1 MKTKEI
7 LNEWKSYLN
16 KEILVEVSIKR
27 FQEQHPDFDISS
39 FNSQLRGNTDYLDI
53 ISNTIN
59 SGEQHGPDD
68 YIQQFEFY
76 KNSIE
81 PNRKDQEFL
90 TISIPGGETVSLID
104 KVNPG
109 SCTATYDDIQQFQ
122 QARMFILGKA
132 SKNKLAAAYEKV
144 LNEAN
149 ENDFE
154 LIADDSNWIVF
165 YPKSVRGSIALA
177 RSYWNGSRVVYDK
190 TFNPSKGLGQK
201 TGYMNWCTSVSG
213 AGNMFIN
220 YHRKRNLHMYYC
232 INKKVNNID
241 DVSRKLCISLSKN
254 EGEVEFFDNFS
265 ASVNGDNNEINENDA
280 KNYISN
286 LFDILIKDAMSPNRL
301 ELDNESYYK
310 SISLAQYKNLRKA
323 NEDNIEDFL
332 YEIKYISKYSK
343 DKNKIL
349 KLLCEDEYENIRSI
363 AASNENLLLAD
374 PTGNLIKQLSNEKSE
389 YIRQIVAGRE
399 DLLKADPS
407 GDIIKKLSLD
417 PSEDIRS
424 IISLRTDLLEADP
437 TGKIF
442 YRLADDEKYDIR
454 RNISLNDKLLEADPS
469 GKLIKKLAYDPQPSV
484 RRNIAKRK
492 DLLEVDPTGKLIKNL
507 VNDSNGFVRQNAYEI
522 ANLLDDT
529 DYLNDLINKMLN
541 DKENKHLNYNI
552 ICRKFDL
559 LKIDPS
565 GDLFKQMWK
574 KGSLQKII
582 LIQNQDLLKVNPSG
596 NLIKKL
602 SNDEDHNIR
611 SAIATRKDLLKA
623 DPSGDII
630 KKLSNDKNSTVKYN
644 LLNNLIDMENKSDL
658 INKTIEKLEK
668 IIESKKNL
676 KYLLEKDLKK
686 YIKLIIN

>member
-1 MKTKEI
+1 MKTREI
-7 LNEWKSYLN
+7 LKEWKSFLQN
-16 KEILVEVSIKR
+16 DIINEISFKKFKE
-27 FQEQHPDFDISS
+27 QYPNFDTSS

-53 ISNTIN
+53 IKN
-59 SGEQHGPDD
+59 SIDLNQSHSSSD
-68 YIQQFEFY
+68 YENQFEFY
-76 KNSIE
+76 KSVIE
-81 PNRKDQEFL
+81 PNRRNLDFL
-90 TISIPGGETVSLID
+90 KVDIPGETESVSLVGKI
-104 KVNPG
+104 NQG
-109 SCTATYDDIQQFQ
+109 SCSATYNDIQQFQ
-122 QARMFILGKA
+122 QARLLSGKG
-132 SKNKLAAAYEKV
+132 SKNKLTKAYIQIIKEEKES
-144 LNEAN
+144 NFEKIAEN
-149 ENDFE
+149 EN
-154 LIADDSNWIVF
+154 WIIF
-165 YPKSVRGSIALA
+165 YPKSPAASIALA
-177 RSYWNGSRVVYDK
+177 RSYWDGKKISYDESFK
-190 TFNPSKGLGQK
+190 PSVGFGEK

-213 AGNMFIN
+213 EGNMFIN

-280 KNYISN
+280 KKYISN

-332 YEIKYISKYSK
+332 DEIKYISKYSK

-363 AASNENLLLAD
+363 AASNEDLLLAD

-389 YIRQIVAGRE
+389 YIRQIIAGRE

-417 PSEDIRS
+417 PNEDIRS

-442 YRLADDEKYDIR
+442 YQLASDKEYDIR
-454 RNISLNDKLLEADPS
+454 RNISLNDKLLDADPS
-469 GKLIKKLAYDPQPSV
+469 GKLIKKLAYDPEPFV

-492 DLLEVDPTGKLIKNL
+492 DLLEADPSGKLIKNL

-522 ANLLDDT
+522 ANLLSDT

-541 DKENKHLNYNI
+541 DKENKYLNNNI

-574 KGSLQKII
+574 KGSLQKKI
-582 LIQNQDLLKVNPSG
+582 LIKNQDLLKVDPSG
-596 NLIKKL
+596 DFIKKL
-602 SNDEDHNIR
+602 SNDEDYEIR

-623 DPSGDII
+623 DPSGNII
-630 KKLSNDKNSTVKYN
+630 KKLSNDENNTVKYY
-644 LLNNLIDMENKSDL
+644 LLNNLKDMENKSDL

-676 KYLLEKDLKK
+676 ISLLEKDLKK